1 MGINLGRRLQRVSG
15 VLLVLF
21 LLPGCQAAKT
31 SLFSLKSRD
40 PAPVRDTG
48 KSSDPVG
55 KSSDAPGG
63 FSQISSVH
71 AGLRRPRQRSRIH
84 DDFRPVLQVS
94 AQELD
99 DAADDAVRALA
110 SEPQELLGT
119 QRRRLQI
126 PSDLPGA
133 DALPINLSADPV
145 KRAAEIEQIFGTLP
159 DVVATRVRNTP
170 DGLHYD
176 LNQLQAMAFAANP
189 VLVQAEA
196 QVTLARGAALQAG
209 LHPNPVMG
217 YEADTVGSGGT
228 PNYHGGYVS
237 TVIKTPGKLDLAES
251 VANADVWNAD
261 LMRKKTHIDL
271 ITQVRGAYF
280 AALIARENVRITEA
294 LVAFTDSVY
303 RNQVDQLKGGIVS
316 TSEPVQL
323 RAMAVQA
330 RTALAQARNR
340 YDSAW
345 RQLAATIGVP
355 ELPAGYLDGVADVP
369 IESIDYDKTLAYV
382 VANHTDVLAAHNSA
396 LQARTNLRLQEL
408 NVVPDLLFYMAL
420 QKDST
425 TRPIYRTTY
434 NVQVGVPVPIF
445 DRNQGNI
452 LNAQGT
458 LMKTAQEAPRIQNDL
473 ANRLADAVERYE
485 NARNLTELYRQNI
498 LPDQARTF
506 RGLYERH
513 QQQPDI
519 VGFVEI
525 VNAQQTLLN
534 SINVYIN
541 TLSLRWTAL
550 TDIGSLLQIETL
562 EGIQSL
568 LETGSP
574 IPVVEPLPNGTASP

>member
-1 MGINLGRRLQRVSG
+1 MGINFGRRLQRVSR
-15 VLLVLF
+15 VLLVLS
-21 LLPGCQAAKT
+21 LLAGCQAART
-31 SLFSLKSRD
+31 SLSSLKSRD
-40 PAPVRDTG
+40 TAPVRDSR

-55 KSSDAPGG
+55 QSSDAPGG

-84 DDFRPVLQVS
+84 DDFKPVMHVS
-94 AQELD
+94 AQESD
-99 DAADDAVRALA
+99 DTADEAVRALA
-110 SEPQELLGT
+110 SEPQELVGT
-119 QRRRLQI
+119 QRRRLEI

-133 DALPINLSADPV
+133 EALPIDLSADPV
-145 KRAAEIEQIFGTLP
+145 KRAEEIELIFGTLP
-159 DVVATRVRNTP
+159 EVVATKVRNTP

-189 VLVQAEA
+189 LLVQAEA

-261 LMRKKTHIDL
+261 LMRKKAHIDL

-355 ELPAGYLDGVADVP
+355 ELQAGYLDGVADVP

-434 NVQVGVPVPIF
+434 NMQVGVPVPIF

-519 VGFVEI
+519 VAFVEV
-525 VNAQQTLLN
+525 VNAQQTLLT

-550 TDIGSLLQIETL
+550 TDIGSLLQIESL

-574 IPVVEPLPNGTASP
+574 IPVVEPLPNEPTAP

>member
-1 MGINLGRRLQRVSG
+1 MGINFGRRLQRVSR
-15 VLLVLF
+15 VLLVLS
-21 LLPGCQAAKT
+21 LLAGCQAART
-31 SLFSLKSRD
+31 SLSSLKSRD
-40 PAPVRDTG
+40 PAPVGDSR

-55 KSSDAPGG
+55 QSSGAPGG

-84 DDFRPVLQVS
+84 DEFRPVMQVS
-94 AQELD
+94 ARESD
-99 DAADDAVRALA
+99 DTADEAVRALA
-110 SEPQELLGT
+110 SEPQEMVGT
-119 QRRRLQI
+119 QRRRLEI

-133 DALPINLSADPV
+133 DALPIDLSADPV
-145 KRAAEIEQIFGTLP
+145 KRAEEIELIFGTLP
-159 DVVATRVRNTP
+159 EVVATKVRNTP

-189 VLVQAEA
+189 LLVQAEA

-261 LMRKKTHIDL
+261 LMRKKAHIDL

-434 NVQVGVPVPIF
+434 NMQVGVPVPIF

-519 VGFVEI
+519 VAFVEV
-525 VNAQQTLLN
+525 VNAQQTLLT

-574 IPVVEPLPNGTASP
+574 IPVVEPLPNEPTAP